1 MEAPAREQLVQAI
14 NILRSMLEEYGDE
27 AVDVMESKMTHGS
40 IPLPPLTE
48 IASGDVVDATFH
60 RVSMNGKMS
69 EVKAEKRIEIDEME
83 DPPISAEITWDLCE
97 CVINLVQDEGQRG
110 NPIQCVIVGEYTG
123 VLGSAVSESFGGAG
137 GRVLCIGDCL
147 DQDGGIKPDWAD
159 HVGEKLGKTIW
170 PVKGDIT
177 ENYQGMDRLLDIVV
191 ISTCGAYHEMASMI
205 SRWAGLLR
213 AGGVICGT
221 QHDEGHYPA
230 SVAAIEEVFTPDRV
244 MKNDSSFWCVKTG
257 KTPL

>member
-1 MEAPAREQLVQAI
+1 MESPAREQLVQAI
-14 NILRSMLEEYGDE
+14 NILRSMLDEYGSE
-27 AVDVMESKMTHGS
+27 AVDVMESKLMPDGMA
-40 IPLPPLTE
+40 LPPSIE
-48 IASGDVVDATFH
+48 IVPGEVLEDTLHKA
-60 RVSMNGKMS
+60 SMNGKMP
-69 EVKAEKRIEIDEME
+69 EMKEERRIENDELE
-83 DPPISAEITWDLCE
+83 DPPISDDITWDLCE
-97 CVINLVQDEGQRG
+97 CVVNLSQDEGQRG

-123 VLGSAVSESFGGAG
+123 MLASAVSASFGGAG

-147 DQDGGIKPDWAD
+147 DYDGGIKPSWAD
-159 HVGEKLGKTIW
+159 HVGENLGKTVW

-244 MKNDSSFWCVKTG
+244 MKNNSSFWYVKADNTS
-257 KTPL
+257 L